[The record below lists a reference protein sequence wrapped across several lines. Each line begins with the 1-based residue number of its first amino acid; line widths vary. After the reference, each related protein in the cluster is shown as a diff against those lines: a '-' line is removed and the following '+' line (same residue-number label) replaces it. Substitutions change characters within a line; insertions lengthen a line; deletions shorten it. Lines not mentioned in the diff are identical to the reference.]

1 MELLVQK
8 TKKDLWTK
16 LEEQYMHQTNPTLTI
31 TGGSSSRLMNPRLA
45 VLVTCCDQSGKPNAI
60 SVAWHTPLSH
70 DPPLVG
76 ISIGLTRYS
85 HELITAT
92 GEYVI
97 NVVGQ
102 DLQPAVEFCGEY
114 SGRDCDKISLTGLEL
129 RPSKYL
135 TIPVLA
141 GALGHLECR
150 VEQEIPVGD
159 HTLFVA
165 RVLSAEV
172 RTDCFDEAW
181 KAGNGDVLLCLRY
194 DRYGRF
200 VAGE

>member
-1 MELLVQK
+1 MK
-8 TKKDLWTK
+8 
-16 LEEQYMHQTNPTLTI
+16 QTNPTLTI
-31 TGGSSSRLMNPRLA
+31 TGGSTSRLLNPRAA
-45 VLVTCCDQSGKPNAI
+45 VLVTCCEQTGKANAI

-102 DLQPAVEFCGEY
+102 DMQAAVEFCGEH
-114 SGRDCDKISLTGLEL
+114 SGRDCDKLALASLEL
-129 RPSKYL
+129 RPARHLRS
-135 TIPVLA
+135 PVLA

-150 VEQEIPVGD
+150 VEQEVLTGD
-159 HTLFVA
+159 HTFFVG
-165 RVLSAEV
+165 RVLTAEV
-172 RTDCFDEAW
+172 RSDCFDKAW
-181 KAGNGDVLLCLRY
+181 VPGSGDVLLCLRL
-194 DRYGRF
+194 DGYGRF
-200 VAGE
+200 VYGE